1 MMFSTQGKVLSVRV
15 DQGRV
20 RRVLGAGLLGAL
32 RAKLPGAWVFHWPS
46 KDHSQGGWQTRI
58 ADRLGQDSLGL
69 DRAAFMFYIQ
79 SSVET
84 HLITVLNTLT
94 WSRGR

>member
-46 KDHSQGGWQTRI
+46 KDHSRWV
-58 ADRLGQDSLGL
+58 A
-69 DRAAFMFYIQ
+69 
-79 SSVET
+79 
-84 HLITVLNTLT
+84 N
-94 WSRGR
+94 